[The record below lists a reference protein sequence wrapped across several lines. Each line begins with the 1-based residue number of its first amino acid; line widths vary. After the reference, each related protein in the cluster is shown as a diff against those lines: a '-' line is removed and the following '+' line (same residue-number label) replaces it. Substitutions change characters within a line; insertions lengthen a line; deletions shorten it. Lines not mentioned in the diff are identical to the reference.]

1 KKGENVDQIK
11 KEIKLTQ
18 DVTAP
23 FSKGTKLGTI
33 ILKKDG
39 KVLHESPVEAKEDM
53 EKAGVWTFFKRA
65 MAEFVKWK

>member
-1 KKGENVDQIK
+1 MDQIK
-11 KEIKLTQ
+11 KEIKLSQ

-23 FSKGTKLGTI
+23 FSKGTELGTI
-33 ILKKDG
+33 VLKKDG
-39 KVLHESPVEAKEDM
+39 KVLHESPVQAKEGM